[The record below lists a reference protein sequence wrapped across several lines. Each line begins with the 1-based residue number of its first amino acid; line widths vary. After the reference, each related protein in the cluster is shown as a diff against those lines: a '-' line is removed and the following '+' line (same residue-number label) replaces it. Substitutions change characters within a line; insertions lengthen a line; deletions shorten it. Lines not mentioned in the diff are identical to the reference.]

1 MSARV
6 MSPLA
11 GLMNGYELHWCAVR
25 WVDAKAH
32 VLAVANTI
40 GSANINDLVIFIV
53 SSLNVT
59 FRSGSLIRFYLMVRF
74 NGYPWN
80 VGHAIV
86 DSISAE

>member
-1 MSARV
+1 
-6 MSPLA
+6 
-11 GLMNGYELHWCAVR
+11 
-25 WVDAKAH
+25 

-40 GSANINDLVIFIV
+40 GSTNINDLVILIV

-86 DSISAE
+86 DSVSAE